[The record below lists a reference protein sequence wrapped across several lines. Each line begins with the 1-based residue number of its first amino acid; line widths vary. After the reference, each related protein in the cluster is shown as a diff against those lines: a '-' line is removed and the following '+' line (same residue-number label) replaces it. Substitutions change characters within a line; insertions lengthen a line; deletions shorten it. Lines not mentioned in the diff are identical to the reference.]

1 MGTGEF
7 LKRTLIVVAV
17 ATLPVLIW
25 YLSGVLLMAF
35 GAIVFALLLR
45 LIAEPFV
52 RWLSLPQSVALIL
65 SGLVILAVIGGA
77 GYLFGTRISA
87 QLQDVIDRAGSGTAA
102 VQNILEGSPFGKF
115 LLSHLSNVSFSITEV
130 LSGVLTMSTRA
141 LEGLAIMLITGVYLA
156 AQPALY
162 RRGVISLFPPG
173 AHRRVAETFDEI
185 GGALRLWLIGQL
197 IQMLLIG
204 ALASLAVWIIGV
216 PSPLALGLIAAVG
229 EFVPYLGPILAAIPA
244 ALVALTKSGDAALWT
259 LAAYLVIHQIEG
271 NLVIPLV
278 QRHLVAIPPAI
289 MLLGIVAITYLFGPI
304 FILFAAPMAV
314 VIFAAINLL
323 YIRDTLGEK
332 TALTKALE

>member
-52 RWLSLPQSVALIL
+52 RWLSLPRSVALIL

-141 LEGLAIMLITGVYLA
+141 LEGLAIMLISGVYLA

-185 GGALRLWLIGQL
+185 GEALRLWLIGQL

-304 FILFAAPMAV
+304 FILFVAPMAV

-323 YIRDTLGEK
+323 YVRDTLGEN